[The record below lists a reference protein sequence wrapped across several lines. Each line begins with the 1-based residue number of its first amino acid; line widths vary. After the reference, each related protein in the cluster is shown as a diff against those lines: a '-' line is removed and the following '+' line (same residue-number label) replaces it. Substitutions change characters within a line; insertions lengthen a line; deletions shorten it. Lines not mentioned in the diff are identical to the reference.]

1 MARWMLGAVMTLC
14 VICPALASN
23 LDATAVNDAV
33 RPARQPATDK
43 VNAAVVKLQVML
55 DRAQFSPG
63 EIDGKL
69 GENAHG
75 TAESDKV
82 SKPTSHGC
90 IRLTNWD
97 VRTPGDNVKR
107 ASNSSSN

>member
-1 MARWMLGAVMTLC
+1 
-14 VICPALASN
+14 
-23 LDATAVNDAV
+23 
-33 RPARQPATDK
+33 
-43 VNAAVVKLQVML
+43 ML

-75 TAESDKV
+75 TAEPDNV

-90 IRLTNWD
+90 VGLTNWD
-97 VRTPGDNVKR
+97 VRTLGDNVKR
-107 ASNSSSN
+107 ASN

>member
-1 MARWMLGAVMTLC
+1 MDARRGDDALC

-23 LDATAVNDAV
+23 LDAAAVNDAA
-33 RPARQPATDK
+33 RPAKQPATDK
-43 VNAAVVKLQVML
+43 VSASVVKLQVML

-63 EIDGKL
+63 ESDGKL

-75 TAESDKV
+75 TAESGKV
-82 SKPTSHGC
+82 SEPTSHGC

-97 VRTPGDNVKR
+97 VRTLGDNVKR
-107 ASNSSSN
+107 ASN